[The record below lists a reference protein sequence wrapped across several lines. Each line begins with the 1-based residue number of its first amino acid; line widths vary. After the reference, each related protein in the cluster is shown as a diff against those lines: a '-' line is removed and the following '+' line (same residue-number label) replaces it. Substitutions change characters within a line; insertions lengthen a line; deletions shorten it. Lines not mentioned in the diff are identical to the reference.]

1 MRTAARRIRCGASSV
16 GLRGR
21 RSVPLGAHRPLGLRS
36 VRHCPGTYPF
46 PTILESNIPPDYS
59 NWLYYYQQHPH
70 DLPTYKSKLTVDI
83 RDLGLDPTSRMVLR
97 EMVGSRFD
105 HRTHHVSFV
114 SKNLPSAAANE
125 NRVFQMLDA
134 CLLECRRIGKE
145 MNEAGFYAKTNGAV
159 HNRLLKPPPTLNK
172 AKGKK
177 EAAASSEASAAAAG
191 SDAAAAAPA
200 ATADAAAVDG
210 PKKVNYTKSQ
220 RHYRALG
227 MQSPSTDKVLTP
239 TNIKGKVKA
248 KPSIAAQQPPAQQQ
262 QQAATA

>member
-1 MRTAARRIRCGASSV
+1 MAIGSAA
-16 GLRGR
+16 LRSL
-21 RSVPLGAHRPLGLRS
+21 RSAAHRPLRS
-36 VRHCPGTYPF
+36 AASVTVTGTYPF

-159 HNRLLKPPPTLNK
+159 HNRLLKPPPALNK
-172 AKGKK
+172 GKGKK
-177 EAAASSEASAAAAG
+177 AAAASSEASAAAAG

-200 ATADAAAVDG
+200 ATGDVAAVDG

-227 MQSPSTDKVLTP
+227 MQSPATDKVLTP
-239 TNIKGKVKA
+239 TNVKGKVKT
-248 KPSIAAQQPPAQQQ
+248 KPIAAQQPPAQPQ